1 MRFEVHV
8 FIHSPQ
14 EDAIAVA
21 LAKLVTG
28 VDKLLERDRAAE
40 AQDAL
45 AGNIAKGLNKGAGD
59 LTGAVQ
65 GTETESPAAAG

>member
-1 MRFEVHV
+1 MRFDVHV
-8 FIHSPQ
+8 YIHNPN

-45 AGNIAKGLNKGAGD
+45 AGNIAKGLNKEAGE

-65 GTETESPAAAG
+65 GTESPAAAG